1 MSSQAFRVLGIGG
14 LLCLFVLPL
23 AAAPNSGKISGVV
36 VDTTGTPQMG
46 ATVLISSEQLLSVS
60 PVELLTNAS
69 GRFSTVPLPAGPY
82 AIRVTLAGFL
92 PAMEQHI
99 QVNDQRTTLLEI
111 ALGSVFSSFE
121 KLRRQPDQ
129 QLALDDWTWVLRASP
144 STRTV
149 LRWDDGGIIL
159 GGIQDQA
166 GVAQKQET
174 RVRLDLTSGAD
185 HPGSMGNFT
194 DSPATAFVYDLG
206 IGSQSHLLMAG
217 HFSYEGASSST
228 GLSAEW
234 LPSGESVAGPVTR
247 LAVRESQ
254 FGPGGPVFRALR
266 MSHDDQF
273 TLGDRVSLRYGAEL
287 LSTNFGG
294 TTTALRPHGE
304 VAVQFARGWQASAT
318 VAECPW
324 EDPLGVQSALESAI
338 DALDTFPTLMMRK
351 GRPLLENG
359 IHEEIAVEH
368 SFNKKAE
375 LTAAV
380 FHDRSTHTAVIGRG
394 VTSSPEFL
402 QDYFSDAFA
411 YDGGKVDSTG
421 ARVAYRQ
428 KITDGLDTTVVYAYG
443 GVLTPFEDSPSHV
456 LRDQLNT
463 AYRQSVATRV
473 SATVPRVGTKFTAGY
488 KWIDGPAVS
497 RLDSY
502 GESVY
507 HLDPYLSMEV
517 RQPLPTVFQ
526 CHMEV
531 LAEVGNLL
539 AQGYTPLATRDGQV
553 VLVPSYRYIRGGFSL
568 QF

>member
-1 MSSQAFRVLGIGG
+1 LSSQAFRALGIGG

-36 VDTTGTPQMG
+36 VDTSGTPQMG
-46 ATVLISSEQLLSVS
+46 ATVLISSEQLLSIS
-60 PVELLTNAS
+60 PVELLTNDR
-69 GRFSTVPLPAGPY
+69 GRFSTVPLPAGTY

-129 QLALDDWTWVLRASP
+129 QLAPDDWTWVLRASP

-149 LRWDDGGIIL
+149 LRWDDAGIL
-159 GGIQDQA
+159 LNGIQDQT
-166 GVAQKQET
+166 GVAQQQAT

-185 HPGSMGNFT
+185 HPGSIGNFT

-217 HFSYEGASSST
+217 HFSYEGTSSST
-228 GLSAEW
+228 GLAAEW
-234 LPSGESVAGPVTR
+234 LPSGESAAGPVTR

-254 FGPGGPVFRALR
+254 LGPEGPVFRALR
-266 MSHDDQF
+266 ISHDDQF
-273 TLGDRVSLRYGAEL
+273 TLGERVSIRYGAEL
-287 LSTNFGG
+287 LSANFGG
-294 TTTALRPHGE
+294 TTTALRPRGE
-304 VAVQFARGWQASAT
+304 VAVQLARGWQASAT
-318 VAECPW
+318 VAERPW

-338 DALDTFPTLMMRK
+338 DALDSFPTLMIRK

-368 SFNKKAE
+368 AFNKKAE

-380 FHDRSTHTAVIGRG
+380 FHDHSTHTAVIGRG

-428 KITDGLDTTVVYAYG
+428 KITDSLDTTFVYAYG
-443 GVLTPFEDSPSHV
+443 GVLSPLEGSPNRV
-456 LRDQLNT
+456 LRDELT
-463 AYRQSVATRV
+463 TEYRQSVA
-473 SATVPRVGTKFTAGY
+473 SLIAATLPRVDTKFTVGY
-488 KWIDGPAVS
+488 KWIDGPALS

-502 GESVY
+502 GESNY
-507 HLDPYLSMEV
+507 HLDPYLSMGI
-517 RQPLPTVFQ
+517 RQPLPSFFQ

-531 LAEVGNLL
+531 LAQVGNLL
-539 AQGYTPLATRDGQV
+539 AQGYTPVATRSGRV
-553 VLVPSYRYIRGGFSL
+553 VLVPSYRYIRGGLSL